1 MTDFQKLDVLKHE
14 LSRKMSAARPAIAM
28 GNSVVLHEETRR
40 ARGTYQEILQVIQAA
55 PDANALWCQLE
66 RAGLL
71 WPPSPAL
78 D

>member
-14 LSRKMSAARPAIAM
+14 LAQKMCAARPAIAF

-40 ARGTYQEILQVIQAA
+40 ARGTYEEILQAIQADPTA
-55 PDANALWCQLE
+55 KALWSQLE
-66 RAGLL
+66 SAGLL
-71 WPPSPAL
+71 WPSSPAM